1 VGPNDRSYLY
11 KYDELNRLILAEY
24 GKLPT
29 TGSVFFP
36 TPTPRAR
43 RWMLDA
49 LGNWSFAADDG
60 DLTDAGAI
68 TFEDADRDGVFDTSE
83 TIVASEYHDAD
94 SRNRIT
100 QRKTKASPSSG
111 VETFPPTYDPA
122 GSIRN
127 DGNYKYVYDAWNRLV
142 KVSRSSDTALIAE
155 YRYDALGRRINKKV
169 FNSPGLDTYVDGD
182 FFYYDGNRIVEF
194 HRTQKHSVTDCWTYE
209 CPGPPSG
216 KLQSVDDAPVGK
228 VINGE
233 YVETKVQT
241 TIGEE
246 IKNDSGVRSHTCTSC
261 TTTTTYPV
269 KLVRQLVYGLEG
281 IDEEV
286 AHFTDG
292 TTLSAYYVLQDAG
305 GDVVAI
311 AKADGA
317 LHEQYFYEPYGTLLA
332 AENYNGDSID
342 IAAAPQ
348 TIFALLF
355 HKGLWRDHETGTY
368 QNRNRFYIPAL
379 GRFGQPDPYGSGL
392 VLATALLRNGQVASA
407 SALVDPVGRY
417 VDTMNDYAYARNNP
431 IANSDPSGLFSLL
444 DLAGSAGIRGDL
456 MGQTMDIAGSIID
469 SMHGLVFMANER
481 NAEMDTLLGLQSNP
495 FDTSEIDDAL
505 ALNESFQKARML
517 LFAGSIVDNL
527 RKAGTKLWQ
536 KYVRRAGGRQD
547 LLAALEGGIESQ
559 RSLYGFQSKFWSKR
573 INFGGKRVYQRDDLI
588 SPKLLGPDGQTNLQ
602 RMRNGNAPLTADLRE
617 VHLHHLTQMNDSPIA
632 EVGAGMHLG
641 NSRILN
647 INPSGTPSAINRG
660 AFSEWR
666 SQYWKHR
673 AKDFE

>member
-1 VGPNDRSYLY
+1 
-11 KYDELNRLILAEY
+11 
-24 GKLPT
+24 
-29 TGSVFFP
+29 
-36 TPTPRAR
+36 
-43 RWMLDA
+43 
-49 LGNWSFAADDG
+49 
-60 DLTDAGAI
+60 
-68 TFEDADRDGVFDTSE
+68 
-83 TIVASEYHDAD
+83 
-94 SRNRIT
+94 
-100 QRKTKASPSSG
+100 
-111 VETFPPTYDPA
+111 
-122 GSIRN
+122 
-127 DGNYKYVYDAWNRLV
+127 
-142 KVSRSSDTALIAE
+142 LIAE

-407 SALVDPVGRY
+407 AAGVSSTAQYADGMSPYQYVGSSPV
-417 VDTMNDYAYARNNP
+417 MNR
-431 IANSDPSGLFSLL
+431 DPSGLF
-444 DLAGSAGIRGDL
+444 
-456 MGQTMDIAGSIID
+456 
-469 SMHGLVFMANER
+469 
-481 NAEMDTLLGLQSNP
+481 
-495 FDTSEIDDAL
+495 AL
-505 ALNESFQKARML
+505 
-517 LFAGSIVDNL
+517 
-527 RKAGTKLWQ
+527 
-536 KYVRRAGGRQD
+536 QD
-547 LLAALEGGIESQ
+547 LLTAQSLSAYLRTTGTFAGIGLAGAGVFGGLRSGYEAQLSGATTKEIATAAVLGAGYTGYQAFARILVASAIIATGPGGLALAGGIGVFESAEAYGEARARQ
-559 RSLYGFQSKFWSKR
+559 EGAQTQADLSLATFDSVFATLGVGGSLYATSVGVR
-573 INFGGKRVYQRDDLI
+573 GAT
-588 SPKLLGPDGQTNLQ
+588 LGANRG
-602 RMRNGNAPLTADLRE
+602 
-617 VHLHHLTQMNDSPIA
+617 
-632 EVGAGMHLG
+632 
-641 NSRILN
+641 
-647 INPSGTPSAINRG
+647 PSGRGPRQYAPKDLKEKLAIDELEAGSYDFIMGEMGDGRSATL
-660 AFSEWR
+660 S
-666 SQYWKHR
+666 
-673 AKDFE
+673 